1 MMAVPIYRDN
11 RIRLTGLQRF
21 FILYMKKLLVFIIS
35 VCSFI
40 IACKDKAKESKAELE
55 TRDSIQAINRNAD
68 SLLKA
73 KHIQDSI
80 KLRHR
85 KDSILL
91 RLTNNILLTLKNKN
105 YSAFANYIHPVS
117 GIRFSPYGYVDTLSH
132 LRFSRQK
139 FIATAKEDNQDMI
152 VWGEFD
158 GTGDPIK
165 MTLNNYMQRFVYDVD
180 FVKPEKRTVNDFVGD
195 GNSLNNLSSVY
206 KDCDFTESYFSGF
219 KKEYAGMD
227 WKSLRLVFKER
238 SGRFFLVGIVHDE
251 WTI

>member
-1 MMAVPIYRDN
+1 
-11 RIRLTGLQRF
+11 
-21 FILYMKKLLVFIIS
+21 MKKLFVFIIL
-35 VCSFI
+35 VCSI
-40 IACKDKAKESKAELE
+40 LVACKDKAKESKVEPG
-55 TRDSIQAINRNAD
+55 TGDSAQVIDRNAD

-91 RLTNNILLTLKNKN
+91 RLTNSILVALKNKN
-105 YSAFANYIHPVS
+105 YPAFANYIHPVS
-117 GIRFSPYGYVDTLSH
+117 GIRFSPYGYVDTLHH
-132 LRFSRQK
+132 LKFSRQQ
-139 FIATAKEDNQDMI
+139 FIAQARKDNQEMI

-158 GTGDPIK
+158 GTGDPIR

-180 FVKPEKRTVNDFVGD
+180 FIKPEKRSVNQFIGE
-195 GNSLNNLSSVY
+195 GNSLNNLLSVY
-206 KDCDFTESYFSGF
+206 TNCDFTESYFSGF
-219 KKEYAGMD
+219 EKKYEGMD

-238 SGRFFLVGIVHDE
+238 NGRFLLVGIVHDE

>member
-1 MMAVPIYRDN
+1 
-11 RIRLTGLQRF
+11 
-21 FILYMKKLLVFIIS
+21 MKNLFVVIIS
-35 VCSFI
+35 FCFFTV
-40 IACKDKAKESKAELE
+40 ACKDKAKENKVE
-55 TRDSIQAINRNAD
+55 TETGEGVQAINSNAD
-68 SLLKA
+68 SLLTA
-73 KHIQDSI
+73 KHLQDSM

-91 RLTNNILLTLKNKN
+91 RLTNTILVALKNKN

-132 LRFSRQK
+132 LRFSREK
-139 FIATAKEDNQDMI
+139 FIASAKDDNQEMI

-180 FVKPEKRTVNDFVGD
+180 YIKPEKRTVNDFVAA

-238 SGRFFLVGIVHDE
+238 NGKFFLIGIVHDE

>member
-1 MMAVPIYRDN
+1 
-11 RIRLTGLQRF
+11 
-21 FILYMKKLLVFIIS
+21 MKKVFVFIIL
-35 VCSFI
+35 VCSFF
-40 IACKDKAKESKAELE
+40 IACKDKAKDGNVEIDAG
-55 TRDSIQAINRNAD
+55 DSTTIDPKTD
-68 SLLKA
+68 SLLQV

-80 KLRHR
+80 KSRHR

-105 YSAFANYIHPVS
+105 YSAFANHIHPVS
-117 GIRFSPYGYVDTLSH
+117 GIRFSPYGYVDTLSN
-132 LRFSRQK
+132 LRFSREK
-139 FIATAKEDNQDMI
+139 YIAMARNDNQDMI
-152 VWGEFD
+152 VWGAFD

-180 FVKPEKRTVNDFVGD
+180 FVKPENRTVNDFIGT
-195 GNSLNNLSSVY
+195 GNSLNNLLSVY
-206 KDCDFTESYFSGF
+206 KNCDFTESYFSGF

-238 SGRFFLVGIVHDE
+238 NGKFLLVGIVHDE